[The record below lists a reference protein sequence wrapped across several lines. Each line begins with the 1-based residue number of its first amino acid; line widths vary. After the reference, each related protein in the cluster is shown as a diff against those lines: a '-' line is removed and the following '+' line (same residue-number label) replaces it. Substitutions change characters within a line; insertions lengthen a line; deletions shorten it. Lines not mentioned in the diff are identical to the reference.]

1 MPKNNH
7 YTLSFEDARKIVR
20 SYGFKTHPEYTR
32 FMNSN
37 KRPINLP
44 KSPHYIYKD
53 KWISWPDFLGIGTIE
68 KPLQRNK
75 TGKYRIRG
83 TAKTFLPYEKA
94 KEIIQSY
101 KFKSHDEYRLWSK
114 TKRPKNIPGQPA
126 DFYKGQFEGWD
137 IYFGKHQDAIAQQ
150 MPDLFVENAE
160 KEISQKPVDEPIV
173 LPQLRKLHSI
183 SKIVEHMEEQKR
195 AEEIHQK
202 YEWLAQRLKMF
213 DELAKTNVDRWR
225 NEFVNFLVKSKF
237 ADECATWDMAKM
249 NAQAV
254 VDALAKNPV
263 TETMLTSFATER
275 DRKFFCNP
283 QFDDDV
289 WESLTV
295 EHTVEMLTGRGW
307 RWVDYY
313 EGRIAMVS
321 ELLGLQMDIHEKQS
335 EEGDYMI
342 VDRIEFHLCNVPLQ

>member
-53 KWISWPDFLGIGTIE
+53 KWVSWPDFLGIGTIE
-68 KPLQRNK
+68 KPLQRNR

-114 TKRPKNIPGQPA
+114 TKRPKNITGQPA

-137 IYFGKHQDAIAQQ
+137 IYFGKHQDTIAQQ
-150 MPDLFVENAE
+150 MPDLFVEME
-160 KEISQKPVDEPIV
+160 QQTQPLQVIE
-173 LPQLRKLHSI
+173 
-183 SKIVEHMEEQKR
+183 VE
-195 AEEIHQK
+195 
-202 YEWLAQRLKMF
+202 
-213 DELAKTNVDRWR
+213 
-225 NEFVNFLVKSKF
+225 
-237 ADECATWDMAKM
+237 
-249 NAQAV
+249 
-254 VDALAKNPV
+254 
-263 TETMLTSFATER
+263 
-275 DRKFFCNP
+275 
-283 QFDDDV
+283 
-289 WESLTV
+289 ESTATV
-295 EHTVEMLTGRGW
+295 EQVEQGPTEKQHSSDLGKFVQAYQLMA
-307 RWVDYY
+307 
-313 EGRIAMVS
+313 EAHS
-321 ELLGLQMDIHEKQS
+321 QLLGLFAE
-335 EEGDYMI
+335 MI
-342 VDRIEFHLCNVPLQ
+342 KNKI